1 MVSYPRLD
9 DLNTQPGLVIV
20 MSIKWLSELRSR
32 ARELAQK
39 IPYQQIKDSP
49 SVKYYTNWSS
59 FERCVDPSLGVISN
73 SLAINLPT
81 ELNVVSI
88 NGNIGAIN
96 TPGDVNVISLE
107 KLSDELGKLIL
118 RSIDISESKALARH
132 AANLIGGAYIEIN
145 NDLSKPFR
153 IGVTTTM
160 KNPVL
165 LPIHY
170 TILVNDNTKASLSLF
185 MLGAGGCPS
194 TTVEIYLG
202 KGSRLNVLTV
212 GTHEQVPSFT
222 LIKVVVGDDA
232 EVNARTLLVGGAMNH
247 HREDYVLQGRNS
259 SVNHLGLEVGYGA
272 SRIDYQV
279 NIMHTGER
287 GTSYSRVLG
296 IARDKSFVIH
306 RALGRI
312 TNSAKW
318 SDTNVEGKV
327 FIMNEGAYAASVPII
342 MVDTGDVNGARHSA
356 ADASPD
362 EDQINYLRLRGIG
375 RDEITDLI
383 IHEMISQFIESLPT
397 EYSMDAETL
406 RSLIMS
412 RILAKPQ

>member
-1 MVSYPRLD
+1 
-9 DLNTQPGLVIV
+9 
-20 MSIKWLSELRSR
+20 MSIKWFSELRDR

-39 IPYQQIKDSP
+39 IPYQQIRDSP
-49 SVKYYTNWSS
+49 SVKYYTDWNA
-59 FERCVDPSLGVISN
+59 FERCIEPSPGVIADSPT
-73 SLAINLPT
+73 INLPT
-81 ELNVVSI
+81 ELNVVSM
-88 NGNIGAIN
+88 NGIVSTIN
-96 TPGDVNVISLE
+96 TPGGINVISLE
-107 KLSDELGKLIL
+107 ELNNELGKLIL
-118 RSIDISESKALARH
+118 KSIDISESKALARH
-132 AANLIGGAYIEIN
+132 AANLVGGAYIEID
-145 NDLSKPFR
+145 NDLDKPLK
-153 IGVTTTM
+153 IGIAAAT
-160 KNPVL
+160 KSPVL
-165 LPIHY
+165 LPTHY
-170 TILVNDNTKASLSLF
+170 TILVNDNIKASLSLF

-194 TTVEIYLG
+194 TTAEIYLG
-202 KGSRLNVLTV
+202 EGSRLNILTV
-212 GTHEQVPSFT
+212 GMHEQVPSYA
-222 LIKVVVGDDA
+222 LIKVIMGNDA
-232 EVNARTLLVGGAMNH
+232 EITARTLLIGGAMNH

-259 SVNHLGLEVGYGA
+259 SINHLGLEVGYGK

-279 NIMHTGER
+279 NIMHTGEK

-312 TNSAKW
+312 TDSAKW
-318 SDTNVEGKV
+318 SDTSVEGKV

-362 EDQINYLRLRGIG
+362 EDQVNYLRLRGIG
-375 RDEITDLI
+375 RDEVTDLI

-397 EYSMDAETL
+397 EYSADAETL